1 MPSRGCFDCP
11 SAPFGLI
18 VSSVVRL
25 RLHLNVELVLVRAMG
40 NRPLQRGERSHGD
53 AKEHEDYRI
62 IEKHEGC

>member
-1 MPSRGCFDCP
+1 MASCGSFDCP

-25 RLHLNVELVLVRAMG
+25 RLHLDVELVLVCAMG

-53 AKEHEDYRI
+53 AEEHEDYRI
-62 IEKHEGC
+62 IEKHESC

>member
-25 RLHLNVELVLVRAMG
+25 RLHLDVELILVCAMG

-53 AKEHEDYRI
+53 AKRT
-62 IEKHEGC
+62 